1 MKTTGKSIDIFGD
14 SFSDPESRY
23 DNSDTWL
30 DILENNFKIKN
41 YSKCGTGA
49 QWCIEQLM
57 GIDEHGDF
65 LVFVLP
71 DMNRL
76 NFDYLP

>member
-41 YSKCGTGA
+41 YS
-49 QWCIEQLM
+49 
-57 GIDEHGDF
+57 F
-65 LVFVLP
+65 F
-71 DMNRL
+71 
-76 NFDYLP
+76 F